1 MNFSVPY
8 KIVIAGLISILFFSS
23 DKPVTDVDKGFTIH
37 GNIKNLRS
45 DSVYL
50 YNTLTNKI
58 ISAPVSNNRFL
69 FIGEVFY
76 PEMYQVYYD
85 SKMNLFTNIFLENSE
100 INLTGSLDSVKNI
113 IVEGSRSQ
121 DEFLIYRNTTRPLS
135 QKANFIDNAIT
146 EAQEKNN
153 EETAD
158 ILQTQFDSVSHLILE
173 KAFSYAIE
181 DRNSVILPYIT
192 FMASLNAPD
201 SVFIE
206 KIFNIM
212 DKALLNNPRIEGIRN
227 LLRDFQKTAIGK
239 NAPDFEMKSFNG
251 DVIKLSAY
259 RSKIVL
265 LDFWASWCQ
274 PCIEKFPELLEA
286 QNKYGASNLQIISF
300 SIDKNKEAWVKA
312 LNKYKLPWPQV
323 VDLAGVDGPTPKDY
337 GIIFI
342 PTSLLIDKE
351 GKIAAK
357 NLRGRKL
364 ANKIEELGKL

>member
-1 MNFSVPY
+1 
-8 KIVIAGLISILFFSS
+8 
-23 DKPVTDVDKGFTIH
+23 
-37 GNIKNLRS
+37 
-45 DSVYL
+45 
-50 YNTLTNKI
+50 
-58 ISAPVSNNRFL
+58 
-69 FIGEVFY
+69 
-76 PEMYQVYYD
+76 
-85 SKMNLFTNIFLENSE
+85 
-100 INLTGSLDSVKNI
+100 
-113 IVEGSRSQ
+113 
-121 DEFLIYRNTTRPLS
+121 
-135 QKANFIDNAIT
+135 
-146 EAQEKNN
+146 
-153 EETAD
+153 
-158 ILQTQFDSVSHLILE
+158 
-173 KAFSYAIE
+173 
-181 DRNSVILPYIT
+181 
-192 FMASLNAPD
+192 
-201 SVFIE
+201 
-206 KIFNIM
+206 
-212 DKALLNNPRIEGIRN
+212 
-227 LLRDFQKTAIGK
+227 
-239 NAPDFEMKSFNG
+239 MKSFNG